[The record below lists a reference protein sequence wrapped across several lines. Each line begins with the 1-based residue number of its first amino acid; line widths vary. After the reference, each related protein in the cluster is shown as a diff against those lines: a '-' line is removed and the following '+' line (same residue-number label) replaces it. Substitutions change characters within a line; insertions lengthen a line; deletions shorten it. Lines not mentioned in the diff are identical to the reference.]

1 MQCASDP
8 LNGELIDVAEY
19 VRRHGQRG
27 AGDDTR
33 PACHCEVCGQ
43 VMRPRGELTPN
54 THAHFAHLRG
64 AAPCPTQS
72 RTGEPYLTL
81 IPADPDPARAP
92 VLKREVL
99 DDWPRM
105 LAWLRF
111 MVPYFSPAELDDA
124 LQTATRVR
132 LWEHRHLQ
140 AWQVPACLL
149 VTRDFAPRDSLLDYQ
164 TRTPRRALYM
174 RYWFASQARN
184 LGDLWIH
191 APTAFTLVRGS
202 YRPPTGRRFRPG
214 LGDLLKTRGH
224 EITPALA
231 VERESAL
238 GAGLA
243 DWFEQIRRKHLP

>member
-1 MQCASDP
+1 
-8 LNGELIDVAEY
+8 
-19 VRRHGQRG
+19 
-27 AGDDTR
+27 
-33 PACHCEVCGQ
+33 
-43 VMRPRGELTPN
+43 MRPRGELTPN

-105 LAWLRF
+105 LVWLRF

-174 RYWFASQARN
+174 RYGFASQARN

-243 DWFEQIRRKHLP
+243 GWFEQIRRKHLP